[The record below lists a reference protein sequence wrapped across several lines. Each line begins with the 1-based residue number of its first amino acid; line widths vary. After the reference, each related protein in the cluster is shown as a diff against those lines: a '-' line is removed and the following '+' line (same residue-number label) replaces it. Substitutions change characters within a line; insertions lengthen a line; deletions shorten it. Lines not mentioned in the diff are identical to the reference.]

1 MTQTG
6 NLRVRALIAD
16 VRSRLD
22 ELEALCD
29 LDQIISCSEA
39 AGYLG
44 ITNSTV
50 SRHIAAGRL
59 HKITR
64 GGRTG
69 LSMSEVEKLKKS

>member
-22 ELEALCD
+22 ELEELCD

-50 SRHIAAGRL
+50 SRYIAAGRL